1 MNKTLKLYMHYDHL
15 EEMVQENNY
24 LYKSIEHIL
33 FDDGENMDKH
43 LAFTLTDGKLTNV
56 EIKDAT
62 N

>member
-1 MNKTLKLYMHYDHL
+1 MHYDHL